1 MIGAR
6 ETFRSTKR
14 AAGGAAVIQR
24 GIKAAARAD
33 VGQGSAARVSSVAAR
48 DSDDD
53 RRLPSL
59 RHRPLEELVE
69 EARRFDMGQV
79 HILAWRDLD
88 DPEAGGSELHAH
100 RIASLWA
107 GAGLKV
113 TMRASRAEGQPTFT
127 QRDGYR
133 VVRKSGRYAVF
144 ARSTLSGALRR
155 HGRNDGWVEI
165 WNGMPFFS
173 PLWATGPR
181 VVFLHHV
188 HAEMWQM
195 ALPENLARAGRF
207 VEQRLAPPLYRRTSL
222 ITLSDSSRDEIVSML
237 KMRPERVSV
246 VPPGVE
252 ARFSPG
258 GERSA
263 WPLVVAVGRL
273 VPVKRFDAL
282 MDALAKVRA
291 DHPGLRAVIVGEGY
305 ERERLEQRRHEL
317 GADDWID
324 MPGKLSD
331 VELVD
336 VYRRAWVLVSSSLR
350 EGWGMTVTE
359 AGACGTPAVATR
371 IAGHEDAVEDG
382 VSGLLVDD
390 PAGIGAAVSRLVA
403 DASLRQKLATGAIRH
418 AGRFTWEATASGTLG
433 ILVDEARKRSQGP
446 EHGMQRLT
454 RGPRRR

>member
-1 MIGAR
+1 M
-6 ETFRSTKR
+6 STT
-14 AAGGAAVIQR
+14 AAEEPNPRPIEGGQL
-24 GIKAAARAD
+24 G
-33 VGQGSAARVSSVAAR
+33 
-48 DSDDD
+48 
-53 RRLPSL
+53 
-59 RHRPLEELVE
+59 ELVE
-69 EARRFDMGQV
+69 EARRLDMGRV

-107 GAGLKV
+107 GAGLEV
-113 TMRASRAEGQPTFT
+113 TMRASRAEGLPMFT
-127 QRDGYR
+127 ERDGYR

-144 ARSTLSGALRR
+144 ARSALSGAFRR

-181 VVFLHHV
+181 IVFLHHV

-195 ALPENLARAGRF
+195 TLPPNLARIGRF
-207 VEQRLAPPLYRRTSL
+207 VEQRLAPPLYRRTRVV
-222 ITLSDSSRDEIVSML
+222 TLSGSSRDEIVSML

-252 ARFSPG
+252 RRFSPG
-258 GERSA
+258 AKRSES
-263 WPLVVAVGRL
+263 PLVVAVGRL

-282 MDALAKVRA
+282 LDALAKVRV

-305 ERERLEQRRHEL
+305 ERERLEARRREV
-317 GADDWID
+317 GADDWVE

-331 VELVD
+331 AELID
-336 VYRRAWVLVSSSLR
+336 VYRRAWILVSSSLR

-359 AGACGTPAVATR
+359 AGACGTPAVVTR
-371 IAGHEDAVEDG
+371 IAGHEDSVDHG

-390 PAGIGAAVSRLVA
+390 PAGIAPAVSSLIADPARLE
-403 DASLRQKLATGAIRH
+403 KLAKGAVRH
-418 AGRFTWEATASGTLG
+418 AGRFTWEATAAGTLG
-433 ILVDEARKRSQGP
+433 ALVDEAR
-446 EHGMQRLT
+446 
-454 RGPRRR
+454 RRHLAR

>member
-1 MIGAR
+1 MAGDRNDDPATSLEAPVGAPER
-6 ETFRSTKR
+6 
-14 AAGGAAVIQR
+14 
-24 GIKAAARAD
+24 
-33 VGQGSAARVSSVAAR
+33 
-48 DSDDD
+48 
-53 RRLPSL
+53 
-59 RHRPLEELVE
+59 RPLAELVE
-69 EARRFDMGQV
+69 EARRLDMGRV

-107 GAGLKV
+107 AAGLDV
-113 TMRASRAEGQPTFT
+113 TMRASRA
-127 QRDGYR
+127 DGHPMFAERAGYK

-144 ARSTLSGALRR
+144 ARSTLSGAFRR

-181 VVFLHHV
+181 MVFLHHV

-195 ALPENLARAGRF
+195 TLPPNLARLGRF

-222 ITLSDSSRDEIVSML
+222 VTLSESSRDEIVSML
-237 KMRPERVSV
+237 KMRPDCVTV

-252 ARFSPG
+252 PRFTPG
-258 GERSA
+258 GVRSET
-263 WPLVVAVGRL
+263 PLVVAVGRL

-282 MDALAKVRA
+282 LDALAKIKV
-291 DHPGLRAVIVGEGY
+291 DHPSMRAVIVGEGY
-305 ERERLEQRRHEL
+305 ERSRLEARRHEL

-331 VELVD
+331 ADLVD
-336 VYRRAWVLVSSSLR
+336 IYRRAWVLVSSSLR

-359 AGACGTPAVATR
+359 AGACGTPAVVTR
-371 IAGHEDAVEDG
+371 IAGHEDAVDDG
-382 VSGLLVDD
+382 VSGVLVDD
-390 PAGIGAAVSRLVA
+390 PGGIAGAVSELIADPERRARLA
-403 DASLRQKLATGAIRH
+403 AGAVRH

-433 ILVDEARKRSQGP
+433 VLVDEARRRHRS
-446 EHGMQRLT
+446 R
-454 RGPRRR
+454 

>member
-1 MIGAR
+1 MTAR
-6 ETFRSTKR
+6 MSQT
-14 AAGGAAVIQR
+14 AGDP
-24 GIKAAARAD
+24 K
-33 VGQGSAARVSSVAAR
+33 
-48 DSDDD
+48 
-53 RRLPSL
+53 P
-59 RHRPLEELVE
+59 RPLGELVD
-69 EARRFDMGQV
+69 EARRLDMGSV

-107 GAGLKV
+107 AAGLEV
-113 TMRASRAEGQPTFT
+113 TMRASRAEGHPMFT
-127 QRDGYR
+127 ERDGYR

-144 ARSTLSGALRR
+144 ARSALSGTFRR

-195 ALPENLARAGRF
+195 TLPPNLARAGRF
-207 VEQRLAPPLYRRTSL
+207 VEQTLAPPLYRRTSL
-222 ITLSDSSRDEIVSML
+222 VTLSESSRTEIVSML
-237 KMRPERVSV
+237 KMRAGRVSV

-252 ARFSPG
+252 PRFTPG
-258 GERSA
+258 GERSSS
-263 WPLVVAVGRL
+263 PLVVAVGRL

-282 MDALAKVRA
+282 LDALAKVRI
-291 DHPGLRAVIVGEGY
+291 DHPGMRAVIVGEGY
-305 ERERLEQRRHEL
+305 ERSRLEARRHEL
-317 GADDWID
+317 GAADWID

-331 VELVD
+331 DELVD

-371 IAGHEDAVEDG
+371 IAGHEDAVEHG

-390 PAGIGAAVSRLVA
+390 PAGIAGAVSELIADPARREQLGRGAVA
-403 DASLRQKLATGAIRH
+403 H
-418 AGRFTWEATASGTLG
+418 AARFTWDATASGTLG
-433 ILVDEARKRSQGP
+433 VLVDEARRR
-446 EHGMQRLT
+446 HH
-454 RGPRRR
+454 PR

>member
-1 MIGAR
+1 MS
-6 ETFRSTKR
+6 ST
-14 AAGGAAVIQR
+14 AAGDR
-24 GIKAAARAD
+24 N
-33 VGQGSAARVSSVAAR
+33 
-48 DSDDD
+48 D
-53 RRLPSL
+53 RR
-59 RHRPLEELVE
+59 PLGELVD
-69 EARRFDMGQV
+69 EAGRLGMGSV

-107 GAGLKV
+107 AAGLDV
-113 TMRASRAEGQPTFT
+113 TMRASRAEGQPMFT
-127 QRDGYR
+127 ERDGYR

-144 ARSTLSGALRR
+144 ARSALSGAFRR

-195 ALPENLARAGRF
+195 TLPPNLARAGRF
-207 VEQRLAPPLYRRTSL
+207 VEQTLAPPLYRRTSL
-222 ITLSDSSRDEIVSML
+222 VTLSESSRAEIVSML

-252 ARFSPG
+252 PRFTPS
-258 GERSA
+258 GERSSS
-263 WPLVVAVGRL
+263 PLVVAVGRL

-282 MDALAKVRA
+282 IDALAKVRI
-291 DHPGLRAVIVGEGY
+291 DHPALRAVIVGEGY
-305 ERERLEQRRHEL
+305 ERARLEARRHEL
-317 GADDWID
+317 GADHWID

-331 VELVD
+331 DDLVD

-350 EGWGMTVTE
+350 EGWGMTITE

-371 IAGHEDAVEDG
+371 IAGHEDAVDHG
-382 VSGLLVDD
+382 VSGVLVDD
-390 PAGIGAAVSRLVA
+390 PAALAGAVSELIADPVRLGE
-403 DASLRQKLATGAIRH
+403 LAKGAIRH
-418 AGRFTWEATASGTLG
+418 AGKFTWGATASGTLG
-433 ILVDEARKRSQGP
+433 ALVDEAR
-446 EHGMQRLT
+446 
-454 RGPRRR
+454 RRHRVR